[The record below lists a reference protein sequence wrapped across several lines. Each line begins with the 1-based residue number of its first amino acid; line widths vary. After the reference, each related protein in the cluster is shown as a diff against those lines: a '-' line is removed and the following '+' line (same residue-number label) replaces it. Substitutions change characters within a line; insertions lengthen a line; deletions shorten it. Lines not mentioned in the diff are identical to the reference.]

1 MPKKQESHNITNKWF
16 DKFTKEWDKTRHK
29 LKRSGADL
37 SNIQIISKEKML

>member
-16 DKFTKEWDKTRHK
+16 DKFAKDWNRTCHK

-37 SNIQIISKEKML
+37 SIIQIISKEKML